1 MSESKSSPRLIRAAI
16 REAEA
21 LSLRL
26 AGYSYGEIASE
37 LGYANASGAHKAVM
51 RALEKLHP
59 VEKAEKLRRIEAARL
74 DRLWRRLWAKL
85 EEGDLSVV
93 DRLLKIM
100 ERRARLLGLDAPAR
114 AGLVLS
120 NGKEPLRLV
129 DLFPPEMVKGGVN
142 VEGNGKNGD

>member
-1 MSESKSSPRLIRAAI
+1 MRESSTSSRRIRAAI

-37 LGYANASGAHKAVM
+37 LGYANGSGAHKAVM

-59 VEKAEKLRRIEAARL
+59 IEKAEKLRRIEAARL

-93 DRLLKIM
+93 DRLLRIM
-100 ERRARLLGLDAPAR
+100 ERRARLLGLDANKMEIALGVER
-114 AGLVLS
+114 
-120 NGKEPLRLV
+120 KPLRLT
-129 DLFPPEMVKGGVN
+129 DLFPPEAVRGGKD
-142 VEGNGKNGD
+142 GNESQN